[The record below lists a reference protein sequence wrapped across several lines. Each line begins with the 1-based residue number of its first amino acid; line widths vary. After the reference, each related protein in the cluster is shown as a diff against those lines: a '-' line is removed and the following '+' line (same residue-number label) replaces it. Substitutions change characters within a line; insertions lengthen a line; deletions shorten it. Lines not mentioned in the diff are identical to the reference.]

1 MTETDITKL
10 TISKQS
16 SRSNRS
22 SSATSVDSQEGSPSN
37 QFPNGQIPNKHIEL
51 CVNRGE
57 YYIGLGEIEAS
68 KISTDKEIFEQIR
81 KKYFELR
88 SFRAR
93 ALRLFIIRPADIKFV
108 KVPSYLVDIFHIV
121 NRVHLA

>member
-1 MTETDITKL
+1 MAKTHLTML

-22 SSATSVDSQEGSPSN
+22 SSATSVDSQEGSTSN
-37 QFPNGQIPNKHIEL
+37 PFLNDQTPNKYIAL

-93 ALRLFIIRPADIKFV
+93 ASRLFLIRPADIKFV
-108 KVPSYLVDIFHIV
+108 KVRPYLVYIS
-121 NRVHLA
+121 